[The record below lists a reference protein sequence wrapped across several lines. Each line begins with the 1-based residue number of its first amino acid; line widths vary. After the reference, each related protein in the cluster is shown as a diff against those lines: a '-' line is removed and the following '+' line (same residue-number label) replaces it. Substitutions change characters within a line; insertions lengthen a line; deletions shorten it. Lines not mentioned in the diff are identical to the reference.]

1 MDDIITL
8 TTSNEHI
15 GKRLDIVLTS
25 IIPVITSRNISRTTI
40 QNRIKSGDVL
50 LNNVIVLNPN
60 TKLNK
65 ISNIQIN
72 IAKNNNSYE
81 ISGENIPL
89 DIIYEDDYI
98 LVINKQAG
106 LVCHPALGHM
116 SGTLVN
122 ALVNKFKL
130 SNINGNTR
138 PGIIHRLD
146 KDTSGLMIVAKTN
159 EAHMAFSNLFANF
172 KGSLIK
178 RKYIAVVF
186 GTPQNKQG
194 EIDITRNEMR
204 ETDITRVNA
213 RETNITRNEMREIR
227 TYITRHPKN
236 RQMFTTSNTTGKLA
250 ITMYNV
256 QKSFYFSSTKS
267 ISVVECE
274 LLTGRTHQIRVHMK
288 YIGCP
293 LVGDQIYCKSKI
305 ETVYP
310 DYIRNF
316 PRQALHSSVLSFV
329 HPFTNENLT
338 FIAPLPEDIN
348 TILNSISKIY

>member
-1 MDDIITL
+1 MDNIVTV

-15 GKRLDIVLTS
+15 GKRLDIVLTN
-25 IIPVITSRNISRTTI
+25 IIPVVTGRNVSRTTI
-40 QNRIKSGDVL
+40 QNSIKSGNVL
-50 LNNVIVLNPN
+50 VDNIIILNPS

-65 ISNIQIN
+65 ISTIRIN
-72 IAKNNNSYE
+72 IIENNNNYE
-81 ISGENIPL
+81 INGEEIPL
-89 DIIYEDDYI
+89 NIVYEDDYI
-98 LVINKQAG
+98 LVIDKPAG
-106 LVCHPALGHM
+106 LVCHPAPGHK

-130 SNINGNTR
+130 SDVNGNIR

-159 EAHMAFSNLFANF
+159 ESHMAFSNLFANF

-194 EIDITRNEMR
+194 KIE
-204 ETDITRVNA
+204 
-213 RETNITRNEMREIR
+213 

-236 RQMFTTSNTTGKLA
+236 RQMFTTSNANGKLA
-250 ITMYNV
+250 ITLYNV

-293 LVGDQIYCKSKI
+293 LVGDKMYCKSKI

-310 DYIRNF
+310 DYIKNF
-316 PRQALHSSVLSFV
+316 SRQALHSSILSFV
-329 HPFTNENLT
+329 HPFTNEQLT
-338 FIAPLPEDIN
+338 FSSPLPEDIN
-348 TILNSISKIY
+348 EIMGNIC

>member
-1 MDDIITL
+1 MDNIVTV

-15 GKRLDIVLTS
+15 GKRLDIVLTN
-25 IIPVITSRNISRTTI
+25 IIPVVTGRNISRTTI
-40 QNRIKSGDVL
+40 QNCIKSG
-50 LNNVIVLNPN
+50 NVSIDNIIVLNPS

-65 ISNIQIN
+65 ISTVQIN
-72 IAKNNNSYE
+72 IIENNNNYE
-81 ISGENIPL
+81 ISGEYIPL
-89 DIIYEDDYI
+89 NIVYEDDYI
-98 LVINKQAG
+98 LVIDKPAG
-106 LVCHPALGHM
+106 LVCHPAPGHK

-130 SNINGNTR
+130 SDVNGNIR

-159 EAHMAFSNLFANF
+159 ESHMAFSNLFANF

-194 EIDITRNEMR
+194 KIE
-204 ETDITRVNA
+204 
-213 RETNITRNEMREIR
+213 

-236 RQMFTTSNTTGKLA
+236 RQMFTTSNTNGKLA
-250 ITMYNV
+250 ITLYNV
-256 QKSFYFSSTKS
+256 QKNFYFSSTKS

-293 LVGDQIYCKSKI
+293 LVGDKMYCKSKI

-310 DYIRNF
+310 DYIKNF
-316 PRQALHSSVLSFV
+316 PRQALHSSILSFV
-329 HPFTNENLT
+329 HPFTNEQLT
-338 FIAPLPEDIN
+338 FTSPLPEDIN
-348 TILNSISKIY
+348 TIVSNIS